1 MRRTFIFIPPLRHL
15 SGGLAVLYQ
24 LADRL
29 HESGHPVWIV
39 PRAEGAPGLQACRA
53 PVMPWDDLQLTSD
66 DIWLVAE
73 GWSNAL
79 APGLKAKARCFVYV
93 QNWAFL
99 FSALPE
105 GVSWRD
111 LEVSFLAVSEPVA
124 WFVKNTLGQDAPVL
138 RPALD
143 LNLFAP
149 APDTRPPAAKGLR
162 IAWMPRKNKA
172 AALQVQHILAAR
184 RSLPVPVTWVEIQNK
199 TPAEVAETLRSC
211 HLFMATGFPEGLAL
225 PPLEAMA
232 CGCLTAGF
240 AGLGAWDYMRQ
251 ALPGGYLPLCPLPNL
266 PWETSGDA
274 TAHSGNAFAAADN
287 DALGLA
293 LALEA
298 AARIIIN
305 DPKTYAVL
313 RERGLAAAA
322 FYSADNQR
330 KAIAGLWQA
339 WSA

>member
-1 MRRTFIFIPPLRHL
+1 MRTFIFIPPLRHL

-24 LADRL
+24 IANQL
-29 HESGHPVWIV
+29 HDLGYPVWLA
-39 PRAEGAPGLQACRA
+39 PRAEGAPGLEACRA
-53 PVMPWDDLQLTSD
+53 PVMPWDDLRLTPK
-66 DIWLVAE
+66 DIWLAAE

-79 APGLKAKARCFVYV
+79 APGLKAKARCLVYV

-105 GVSWRD
+105 GVNWRD
-111 LEVSFLAVSEPVA
+111 LPVSFLAVSEPVA

-149 APDTRPPAAKGLR
+149 APETRPPAAKGLR

-172 AALQVQHILAAR
+172 AALQVQHIMAAR
-184 RSLPVPVTWVEIQNK
+184 RALPVPVTWVEIQNK
-199 TPAEVAETLRSC
+199 TPAEVAQTLRSC

-251 ALPGGYLPLCPLPNL
+251 ALPDGYLPLCPLPGL
-266 PWETSGDA
+266 PWEAGNNA
-274 TAHSGNAFAAADN
+274 TRGNAFVAADN
-287 DALGLA
+287 DVLGLA
-293 LALEA
+293 VALEA
-298 AARIIIN
+298 AADVILH
-305 DPKTYAVL
+305 DPKTWNAL
-313 RERGLAAAA
+313 RKRGLAAAA

-330 KAIAGLWQA
+330 EALAGLWQT
-339 WSA
+339 WNV